1 MLNTRRLRPSLIVAA
16 VVLVLSA
23 LPATISSADNC
34 SGTVTNA
41 GDLDTVTAS
50 VTCES
55 QSSGSSDSEGSESS
69 GDSGPAG
76 CYDWDGA
83 EVPCWNGD
91 WWWNPAYNT
100 YCQVTTWPKVL
111 DMLGYWD
118 EEGNFIGTAYLCG
131 DPGGPEFLVVWE
143 EDRSSTPGKA
153 GTSPRTVVTSAIADL
168 GLHPPVPGVG
178 AYVYPGYY
186 QWGLTWW
193 VGAPMWLWVDTT
205 DDLQW
210 GTHTVTASAGGL
222 TITATVTASK
232 AVFDPGDG
240 GDPVT
245 CNNAG
250 TFRGWDPNDRLS
262 HHSPSGCEYT
272 YLETNKMED
281 MNSRFEVS
289 ATVVWDVEWSTTD
302 GQYGTFTV
310 ETHSETTASIHVGEL
325 HVRQVPNPV
334 PSPR

>member
-1 MLNTRRLRPSLIVAA
+1 MLKKVRIRLSLVTMVTMVAL
-16 VVLVLSA
+16 LVGSQVGLVSHA
-23 LPATISSADNC
+23 DTCSS
-34 SGTVTNA
+34 SVHWMGHS
-41 GDLDTVTAS
+41 DTVTVS
-50 VTCES
+50 TTCED
-55 QSSGSSDSEGSESS
+55 QSGSEESDGSSD
-69 GDSGPAG
+69 DSGPVG
-76 CYDWDGA
+76 CFTWDGT
-83 EVPCWNGD
+83 EVSCWEGD
-91 WWWNPAYNT
+91 KWWHSGFNMYCELLTDPISLDQFGVKNQAGEYAGTFYRCNVPGNPGLEMT
-100 YCQVTTWPKVL
+100 
-111 DMLGYWD
+111 M
-118 EEGNFIGTAYLCG
+118 
-131 DPGGPEFLVVWE
+131 WE
-143 EDRSSTPGKA
+143 NDRSSTPGRTGSDPK
-153 GTSPRTVVTSAIADL
+153 TVVKSAIANL

-210 GTHTVTASAGGL
+210 GTHTITATEGGL
-222 TITATVTASK
+222 TITATVTAGK